1 MENDPTTA
9 LYMRIASLEVE
20 VRHLNGQLVNA
31 AAGGNY
37 LINLIGAQ
45 QVQNTRIPQQAAIE
59 ASQQQLEQQV
69 TQLLEENKRLEDQV
83 IANLKQKNKA
93 LKVKVDA
100 ALKTKV
106 ALERQLEPFQNAARI
121 GRQQEQREHADNPA
135 EFGSWARGDAF
146 AGNDRRDEASR
157 VASEH
162 VDRWVRSNKW
172 PSDVEDCKR
181 GPTQLVDLLTPVSEL
196 ALGPKDSASMDA
208 GRSSSSAAVK
218 KSEKSV
224 EKLVD
229 VKSESPK
236 TPQRISDEDVIRI
249 DDHCGKTFY
258 VHSPPSLTPTEVAN
272 GHKLRHETRSLQ
284 QPREIS
290 AGEHRSLAGNIV
302 WIEDCADD
310 DEYKKYWITYA
321 RHHPD
326 FTARQWREY
335 YEAEIRPAYL
345 KNRKLAV
352 EGKQPAEK
360 KASSSTSEDKNS
372 VVSDVQRQSS
382 RSDLRKDSLFAQT
395 TPSTAAPT
403 SSIRD
408 FAAPTVPFPSV
419 TFGTI
424 EEEEAEVSA
433 YAATTTAT
441 PSEQPKPAAATTTP
455 YEQPKSAAE
464 KPTAELKKPFIHYN
478 ISQLKLIG
486 NDKSIA
492 PIEPEFSAA
501 VILEMKHLSFHPVSK
516 GEVKEVE
523 IKAPSSAASAA
534 SSPKGKCF
542 FTSCFRQSMY

>member
-1 MENDPTTA
+1 MENDPITA
-9 LYMRIASLEVE
+9 LYIRNASLEAE
-20 VRHLNGQLVNA
+20 VHHLKTQLVNA

-45 QVQNTRIPQQAAIE
+45 RVANHHTPQQAAIE

-69 TQLLEENKRLEDQV
+69 TQLQEENKHLRAQV
-83 IANLKQKNKA
+83 TANLKKKNSSLQAQLDTA
-93 LKVKVDA
+93 LKRFA
-100 ALKTKV
+100 

-121 GRQQEQREHADNPA
+121 GRQQEQREHADNSA

-181 GPTQLVDLLTPVSEL
+181 GPTQLFDLLTPVSEL
-196 ALGPKDSASMDA
+196 ALGPKDSVSMDA
-208 GRSSSSAAVK
+208 GRSSSSVAVK

-236 TPQRISDEDVIRI
+236 TPQRILDEDVIRI
-249 DDHCGKTFY
+249 DAHCGDTFY

-321 RHHPD
+321 REHSD

-352 EGKQPAEK
+352 EGKQPAVEE
-360 KASSSTSEDKNS
+360 ASISGGEDKES
-372 VVSDVQRQSS
+372 VVSVAQKASPKSS
-382 RSDLRKDSLFAQT
+382 VRKDSLFAQT

-408 FAAPTVPFPSV
+408 FAVPTVPFPLSA
-419 TFGTI
+419 FASI
-424 EEEEAEVSA
+424 EEEAAEVSA
-433 YAATTTAT
+433 YAATTTTIPTEQPKLAAATAT
-441 PSEQPKPAAATTTP
+441 PSEQPKPAT
-455 YEQPKSAAE
+455 E
-464 KPTAELKKPFIHYN
+464 KPAAELKKPFIHYN

-542 FTSCFRQSMY
+542 FTSCFR